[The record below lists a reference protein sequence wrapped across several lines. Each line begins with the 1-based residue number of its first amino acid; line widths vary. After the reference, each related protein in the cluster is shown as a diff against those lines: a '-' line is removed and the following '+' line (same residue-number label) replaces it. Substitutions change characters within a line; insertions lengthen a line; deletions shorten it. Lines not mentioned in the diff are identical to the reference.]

1 MIYFII
7 MIVFSPFTAVI
18 PAVYAVNLL
27 FRKKLKIEK
36 NYWNIGLF
44 LLFIYSVFSSIVN
57 KDLLSLLSSFVLFL
71 YFALNVFSQNYF
83 VKMSRINIV
92 IKYIV
97 YLSVI
102 AAIGGVIEK
111 IVFIL
116 IGMPQHRV
124 FSFFGNPNMAGAWF
138 GNIILMIFYLKCID
152 KGRKDYIIYN
162 LSIVLVIVALLLTE
176 STGAFIA
183 LVGSIF
189 IYYILKEKK
198 DIKGLIAISITV
210 GLSSILFFIVQ
221 NKVANT
227 TPIGELVTSFNS
239 RYRIWIGAINMVL
252 KKPITGWGMLGMMQ
266 HGSNFVNSDEPNL
279 HNKIITFLIHPHNLW
294 LTFLVTLGVI
304 GLLIYLYI
312 KFNLYKDMIKLYKRH
327 NKMLPLIAAI
337 NTMVII
343 QGIVDCTLYAPQ
355 LGIIF
360 VFIGTITYNMA
371 NNKMI
376 RKVRFSKYKKKENDN
391 KDIAI

>member
-183 LVGSIF
+183 LVGSIV

-266 HGSNFVNSDEPNL
+266 HGSNFVYSDEPNL

>member
-227 TPIGELVTSFNS
+227 PPIGELVTSFNS

-266 HGSNFVNSDEPNL
+266 HGSNFVYSDEPNL